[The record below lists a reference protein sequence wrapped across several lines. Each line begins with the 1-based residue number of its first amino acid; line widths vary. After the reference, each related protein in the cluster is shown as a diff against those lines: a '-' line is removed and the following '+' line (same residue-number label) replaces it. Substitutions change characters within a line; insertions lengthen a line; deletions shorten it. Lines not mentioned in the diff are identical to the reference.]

1 MNIIHVPRR
10 FTRDSW
16 GGTETVVLETSK
28 HQRRAGHDVRIVT
41 TQALCGTAA
50 EVIEGV
56 PVSRTPHFYPYL
68 GLSSGAREQLD
79 RRAGNLF
86 SFAML
91 RELHAAPNVD
101 LFHLHTGKRL
111 GGIVRTAA
119 RRRNVPYV
127 VSLHGGVYDVPAQE
141 AQSWTEP
148 TQGAFEWG
156 RALGWAVGSRRVLD
170 DAAAI
175 LCLSA
180 EEQQQVQA
188 QHPGRRVE
196 LIPNGVDT
204 ARFRAG
210 HGARFRAEHGIPAD
224 RQMVLTVGRIDPQ
237 KNQRLA
243 VRAAARLRAD
253 GLDVHLVLIG
263 PVTHDAYAAA
273 LRQEISER
281 GLADRVSL
289 VEGLEPGSPTL
300 VDAYHAADVFLLPSL
315 HEPFGIVL
323 LEAWA
328 AGCPVVAA
336 RVGGVPGFVRNGTD
350 GLLFDTDDT
359 PDAVRALAGVLVN
372 QPFARKLGQAGRVK
386 AGKTYDW
393 SAVTARVEGIY
404 EEVVHAHSVR

>member
-1 MNIIHVPRR
+1 MKIIHVPRR
-10 FTRDSW
+10 FTRESW

-28 HQRRAGHDVRIVT
+28 QLQRTGHDVSIVT
-41 TQALCGTAA
+41 TQALCA
-50 EVIEGV
+50 ETTDLIDGI

-68 GLSSGAREQLD
+68 GLPAGAREQLD

-91 RELHAAPNVD
+91 RELNAAPKVD

-119 RRRNVPYV
+119 RRRGVPYV

-148 TQGAFEWG
+148 TLGAFEWG

-180 EEQQQVQA
+180 EEQTRVQA
-188 QHPGRRVE
+188 RHPGQRVE
-196 LIPNGVDT
+196 LIPNGVNT
-204 ARFRAG
+204 EHFRAG
-210 HGARFRAEHGIPAD
+210 NGARFRLEHGIPAD
-224 RQMVLTVGRIDPQ
+224 RPMVLTIGRIDPQ

-243 VRAAARLRAD
+243 LHAAERLREQ

-263 PVTHDAYAAA
+263 PVTHEAYAAS
-273 LRQEISER
+273 LRQEIEAR
-281 GLADRVSL
+281 GLGHRVTL
-289 VEGLEPGSPTL
+289 LPGAEPGSQTL

-315 HEPFGIVL
+315 HEPFGIVV

-336 RVGGVPGFVRNGTD
+336 RVGGVPGFVKNGTD
-350 GLLFDTDDT
+350 GLLFDPTDAG
-359 PDAVRALAGVLVN
+359 DAVRALAGVLVN
-372 QPFARKLGQAGRVK
+372 RPFARKLGHAGRMK
-386 AGKTYDW
+386 ACATYDW

-404 EEVVHAHSVR
+404 EEVVHAHPVR